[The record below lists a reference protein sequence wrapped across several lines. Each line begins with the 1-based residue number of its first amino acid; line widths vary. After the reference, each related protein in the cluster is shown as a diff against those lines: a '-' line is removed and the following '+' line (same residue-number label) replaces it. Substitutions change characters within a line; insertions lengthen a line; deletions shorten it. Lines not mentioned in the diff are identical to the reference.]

1 MINNNVLIYI
11 KHTSKYTILYKLYLN
26 EKEIK
31 DKLIENQFEIEND
44 YDQDDKMLNDDS
56 DEMKE

>member
-1 MINNNVLIYI
+1 MISSIY
-11 KHTSKYTILYKLYLN
+11 SKYTILYKLYLN

-56 DEMKE
+56 DEMKEW